1 MSLAEFAK
9 KHLPQ
14 STFPFLIHARG
25 TVLSAL
31 YSGDKFYCVCCERAF
46 RKLLPGGLAKRENA
60 VCPKCNSYER
70 HRLLWLYLSEKVG
83 IYKKERKLLHVAPEY
98 VLRKKLTAL
107 PSIEYI
113 GAGIAAPFA
122 DVEMDITA
130 INHDGNCYDAI
141 LCNHVL
147 EHVPDDLQAMKEL
160 YRVLKP
166 GGWAIL
172 QVPLDPQRASTYE
185 DFTITSPA
193 EREKHFG
200 QVDHVRVYGLD
211 YVDRLRSAGFTV
223 KVDSY
228 LDEFTPTIAQRLCLP
243 ETEDIYFCTK

>member
-1 MSLAEFAK
+1 MSLADFAK

-14 STFPFLIHARG
+14 RTFPFLIHTRG
-25 TVLSAL
+25 SVLSRL
-31 YSGDKFYCVCCERAF
+31 YSGNAYFCVCCEQTF
-46 RKLLPGGLAKRENA
+46 SKLLPGGLARRENA

-70 HRLLWLYLSEKVG
+70 HRLLWLYLTEKAG
-83 IYKKERKLLHVAPEY
+83 IYKKELKLLHVCPEY
-98 VLRKKLTAL
+98 VLRKKLTSL

-130 INHDGNCYDAI
+130 IDQDGDCYDAI

-147 EHVPDDLQAMKEL
+147 EHVPEDVQAMKEL

-172 QVPLDPQRASTYE
+172 QVPMDPERESTYE
-185 DFTITSPA
+185 DFTITSPQ

-200 QVDHVRVYGLD
+200 QDDHVRLYGRD
-211 YVDRLRSAGFTV
+211 YADRLQSAGFTV
-223 KVDSY
+223 KIDRY
-228 LDEFTPTIAQRLCLP
+228 LDEFTPGVAKQLCLP
-243 ETEDIYFCTK
+243 EREDIYFCTK